1 MTSWGVIINLTNMNN
16 IFDIEALTEHKPAAF
31 AAFSLFEGKW
41 VYPLVGHEFNGG
53 LRGDL

>member
-1 MTSWGVIINLTNMNN
+1 MTSWGVIVKLTNMNN
-16 IFDIEALTEHKPAAF
+16 IFDIEVLTAF